1 MFGWRGR
8 SAKLISMSEQAS
20 QIEALIHTLKTGSP
34 RAAYLARQELI
45 RVGQTAEIP
54 LIDLLREVNDTH
66 QILDILGVLQKIR
79 ISSPTAVDTVVS
91 LLSRKQ
97 PLVRRAAAYCLLFSS
112 PKLRQQ
118 LPQIRVAFTAEKDDT
133 IREVLQKLLERY
145 PNSDR
150 IF

>member
-1 MFGWRGR
+1 MD
-8 SAKLISMSEQAS
+8 KQAS
-20 QIEALIHTLKTGSP
+20 QIEALIHTLKVGPP
-34 RAAYLARQELI
+34 RTAYLARQELI
-45 RVGQTAEIP
+45 RTGRAAEDP

-66 QILDILGVLQKIR
+66 QILDILGVLQKIK
-79 ISSPTAVDTVVS
+79 IASPIAVDTIVS

-97 PLVRRAAAYCLLFSS
+97 HLIRRAAAYCLLFSS